1 MIALEIFISIGL
13 ITTVVVL
20 PLFLINTLIK

>member
-1 MIALEIFISIGL
+1 MIAMNILISIGL